1 MEESGVPSVG
11 IVTEQFSGLALATAR
26 GRKMP
31 DLNIIVLPHKYDQ
44 LSEQEV
50 REDIRGRAAEI
61 IGTLTDS

>member
-11 IVTEQFSGLALATAR
+11 IVTDQFSGLALATAR

-44 LSEQEV
+44 LSEEEV
-50 REDIRGRAAEI
+50 RKDIRGRAAEI
-61 IGTLTDS
+61 IAALTES